1 MQEDILSSLI
11 WYFTKANTSLRIIL
25 ETKPPLG
32 DGDLMRFYYGIYI
45 ESILA
50 AYDFMEDAKLIKKID
65 VFKYINEDDFDYFRD
80 LRNSIVHRGL
90 NICSSAV
97 SSDSF
102 IYYYTPQNIT
112 DRSRK
117 IIRTPPSEKVL
128 LDFLLRFD
136 RSIRSLIQEK
146 LNESKVFDFKEVS
159 TDEIFSEISDF
170 VESHEPIPKVIKKL
184 FADNSDVI
192 KASIN
197 MKEIYDSSVKKFR
210 ETISLNFLPA
220 NKR

>member
-1 MQEDILSSLI
+1 
-11 WYFTKANTSLRIIL
+11 
-25 ETKPPLG
+25 
-32 DGDLMRFYYGIYI
+32 
-45 ESILA
+45 
-50 AYDFMEDAKLIKKID
+50 
-65 VFKYINEDDFDYFRD
+65 
-80 LRNSIVHRGL
+80 
-90 NICSSAV
+90 
-97 SSDSF
+97 
-102 IYYYTPQNIT
+102 
-112 DRSRK
+112 
-117 IIRTPPSEKVL
+117 
-128 LDFLLRFD
+128 
-136 RSIRSLIQEK
+136 
-146 LNESKVFDFKEVS
+146 VFDFKEVS